1 MHPTTL
7 RETFAGKTSESI
19 HHVPINGLADLF
31 TFLNQL
37 PAYLASSP
45 SVSGFHGN
53 LLQSLI
59 CLSKISLIVLVSLSI
74 PFQLSPNHSTRLRLL
89 TQLKSTLLRVGARN
103 GVSYIVTMPLSTKL
117 QNQDGTSANFD
128 TGAKAVMVPAL
139 GEPTLF

>member
-7 RETFAGKTSESI
+7 GEICAGKTSESI
-19 HHVPINGLADLF
+19 HHVAVNGLADLF

-45 SVSGFHGN
+45 SVSGSRGN
-53 LLQSLI
+53 LLQSLT
-59 CLSKISLIVLVSLSI
+59 CLSKISLIVLASLSI
-74 PFQLSPNHSTRLRLL
+74 PFQHTPNHSTKLRLL
-89 TQLKSTLLRVGARN
+89 TQLKSTLMRIGARN

-139 GEPTLF
+139 GELT